1 MLKRPLLI
9 ALALGV
15 ATSVVVG
22 VANTYLPYS
31 EAKIWVID
39 AVTVIGAR
47 IIGVVYPE
55 GIHGA
60 ASFGQAMW
68 VLILVM
74 VVNLAIYTVFW
85 YVCLRLARIFGEYLR
100 QYLGSE

>member
-1 MLKRPLLI
+1 MLKRPLFI

-31 EAKIWVID
+31 EAKIWAID
-39 AVTVIGAR
+39 AVTVIGAQ

-60 ASFGQAMW
+60 ASSGQALW

-74 VVNLAIYTVFW
+74 VANLSIYTVFW
-85 YVCLRLARIFGEYLR
+85 YVCLRLARYFR
-100 QYLGSE
+100 K